1 MLEVV
6 VVENQRQ
13 HARVGIIQSLNGVIR
28 TIGVE
33 MVVTPCINVF
43 KRGVLIGFAAKLGS
57 ESSGVSIRR
66 NMSQNLTLPAI
77 TTGVVG
83 IPQMVFTN
91 PITIIHGNRTI
102 D

>member
-1 MLEVV
+1 VSKVV
-6 VVENQRQ
+6 VVETRRQ
-13 HARVGIIQSLNGVIR
+13 HAGVGVIQSFNGVIR

-33 MVVTPCINVF
+33 MVIMPCIDAF

-57 ESSGVSIRR
+57 GSSGVSVRR
-66 NMSQNLTLPAI
+66 NMNQNSALLAT

-91 PITIIHGNRTI
+91 PIIGIHGNRTI